1 MAIRYTTATRNALCD
16 AWVDRFDAG
25 SGAGKIRIY
34 TGTQPASANDPV
46 SGTLLAEITLND
58 PAFGAAVLGAAT
70 VDSSPAISGSVSST
84 GTAGWWRGLDSD
96 DNVVCDGSV
105 TATGGGGDITIAT
118 TSLTSGGSVTIT
130 GGTFTVP
137 ASA

>member
-34 TGTQPASANDPV
+34 TGTQPASADDAP

-58 PAFGAAVLGAAT
+58 PAFDAAASGAASI
-70 VDSSPAISGSVSST
+70 DSSPAISGSVSST

-96 DNVVCDGSV
+96 NNTVCDGSI
-105 TATGGGGDITIAT
+105 TATGGGGDLTLAT
-118 TSLTSGGSVTIT
+118 VSLTSGGTVTISS
-130 GGTFTVP
+130 GTLTVP